1 MPGSFGSGKDKRETL
16 FAVLNEEGEGF

>member
-16 FAVLNEEGEGF
+16 FAVLNEEGEGL